1 RLRLHTETQLVLRPR
16 SPAHQPD
23 SPRTKPGQAA
33 PQAAPEAAVGQA
45 VEEEVGRVVGV
56 HQQLRAR
63 LRQVVVGVEVR
74 VVVPVSAD
82 NECQGGQHLQHGDWQ
97 RGDDEEA
104 GHEQQ
109 HQRHLPDAAVQR
121 LQQQRVCRVGR
132 RHAGRRC
139 GQSAPD
145 GEARGGVAGQTE
157 GPQLLTVWVA
167 AATAAKA
174 TPNAGR
180 GVAATRG
187 AQLPNDEDVA
197 AEDDGGGDQ
206 GVQGAVKP
214 GQWQLQRPQ
223 QLRPDV
229 ADQVAVVAGARGR
242 SGGVPTSSRKN
253 QGALIS
259 AQAPASPATMRRAR
273 LTAVRTDGRRWRSTE
288 TRSMVTAAVSA
299 TLVCVE
305 AEERKFRQ
313 RQEPVLQADEGGQPG
328 AQQSGQQRQ
337 LVGGGEGQ
345 QAVAD
350 AAQQQQG
357 GAAEPLQ
364 PLEGAI
370 DGQLVVD
377 GQLKACERHAW
388 LAGGGRVAEL
398 LGRFGSSS
406 GQANFRKSR
415 QPRLINCSKLLR
427 HVPAVQLN
435 LLNQV
440 TGANCRALNLYPSYG
455 LYSTRKSYKIRAL
468 YCPPAISRKAFYTA
482 ERMAGEA
489 VEEDEVPS
497 IVLDS
502 GSSRLRAG
510 FAGDDSPCLTMPAVI
525 GRRGSPHQR
534 PEVLVGDDALST
546 GPVPQLGLTQ
556 PVQRGVLVDFDDAE
570 LLWRHAIEAGLR
582 ADPEQHPLLLAEPP
596 LNPKCSREA
605 AVQLLFESLGAP
617 AVYLA
622 NASSLA
628 MYASGRGSA
637 VMLSCG
643 DGVSHAEVERGGG
656 SALLQ
661 FSWQSLWLT
670 PRSLWLTPKLWL
682 TPVIY
687 EGYVVACST
696 RRVDCAGGDVTDA
709 VRDVLRRRGCC
720 LETPLERQLAADFKE
735 RLFRVSRRAADF
747 DSPDGGDD
755 AVEEFELPDGRGLVG
770 LSRRDRA
777 EPWELLL
784 GRSNPARLQRLVA
797 EALSSADIDT
807 RADLWRNV
815 IVSGGST
822 MADGF
827 VERLT
832 AELTELAPPAAT
844 RALDTAP
851 DPAGFRCLGGGGNST
866 GWRAD
871 CASVSNSG
879 VPGRF
884 HCLCACGSGGGSY
897 STCADLCNG
906 IGSCSAAAATGAGS
920 QLCQLYPAAAVS
932 FTGPLVVAIAGI
944 VLLGLTVQLAIHF
957 VRCPVPL
964 IRARL
969 RSCWFASPPGRLM
982 RRRQRREAA

>member
-1 RLRLHTETQLVLRPR
+1 TDPLDGDGGSQRLR
-16 SPAHQPD
+16 
-23 SPRTKPGQAA
+23 
-33 PQAAPEAAVGQA
+33 
-45 VEEEVGRVVGV
+45 
-56 HQQLRAR
+56 
-63 LRQVVVGVEVR
+63 
-74 VVVPVSAD
+74 
-82 NECQGGQHLQHGDWQ
+82 C
-97 RGDDEEA
+97 
-104 GHEQQ
+104 
-109 HQRHLPDAAVQR
+109 
-121 LQQQRVCRVGR
+121 
-132 RHAGRRC
+132 
-139 GQSAPD
+139 
-145 GEARGGVAGQTE
+145 
-157 GPQLLTVWVA
+157 
-167 AATAAKA
+167 
-174 TPNAGR
+174 
-180 GVAATRG
+180 
-187 AQLPNDEDVA
+187 
-197 AEDDGGGDQ
+197 
-206 GVQGAVKP
+206 
-214 GQWQLQRPQ
+214 
-223 QLRPDV
+223 
-229 ADQVAVVAGARGR
+229 
-242 SGGVPTSSRKN
+242 
-253 QGALIS
+253 
-259 AQAPASPATMRRAR
+259 
-273 LTAVRTDGRRWRSTE
+273 
-288 TRSMVTAAVSA
+288 
-299 TLVCVE
+299 VCVE

-313 RQEPVLQADEGGQPG
+313 RQEPVLQADEREDSQERSSPDS
-328 AQQSGQQRQ
+328 SGQ
-337 LVGGGEGQ
+337 LVGGGG
-345 QAVAD
+345 
-350 AAQQQQG
+350 
-357 GAAEPLQ
+357 
-364 PLEGAI
+364 
-370 DGQLVVD
+370 
-377 GQLKACERHAW
+377 ERQH
-388 LAGGGRVAEL
+388 
-398 LGRFGSSS
+398 S
-406 GQANFRKSR
+406 RKSR

-435 LLNQV
+435 LPESGNRGELPRPKPLPLVRAVFHAQVIQNQ
-440 TGANCRALNLYPSYG
+440 
-455 LYSTRKSYKIRAL
+455 STL
-468 YCPPAISRKAFYTA
+468 LPPAISRKAFYTA

-628 MYASGRGSA
+628 MYASGPRQRG
-637 VMLSCG
+637 
-643 DGVSHAEVERGGG
+643 HALR
-656 SALLQ
+656 
-661 FSWQSLWLT
+661 
-670 PRSLWLTPKLWL
+670 RRM
-682 TPVIY
+682 
-687 EGYVVACST
+687 ACST

-720 LETPLERQLAADFKE
+720 LRRRWSASWPPTSK
-735 RLFRVSRRAADF
+735 SGSSGRRAADF

-832 AELTELAPPAAT
+832 AELTELAPPGRHPVKLVAPAERDFAT
-844 RALDTAP
+844 WIGGSILASLSTFQERWVSRRQYEEFGPRVMPWPTIRQLLWNCSDGLASAGQSALTCACFRADVAPSRSLASALDTAP

-920 QLCQLYPAAAVS
+920 QLCQLYRRRPSASPDRWLWPSPA
-932 FTGPLVVAIAGI
+932 F
-944 VLLGLTVQLAIHF
+944 
-957 VRCPVPL
+957 
-964 IRARL
+964 
-969 RSCWFASPPGRLM
+969 PPGRLM
-982 RRRQRREAA
+982 RRRQRREAAGVGAAGTSAASGPDERRPLEEVAEAEGLEAQADSSV